1 MLLGHEG
8 IATALTV
15 RLRERGAATARLVE
29 RVTGLP
35 ENTIVTPEVRDIH
48 PVWVDVVAKG
58 RYPTW
63 MVMAQ
68 DTPLRRT
75 AGTSTIDGDSD
86 EVNFRYPFMIATHVV
101 GEDEQKV
108 ALARYRLM
116 LVVRVLL
123 LQDRIVAKSDTS
135 KAIIETDDMQE
146 IVGGLAQNGERYL
159 LEARNEFH
167 VRSTE
172 LVPALEP
179 PLGEAVSIVHAE
191 SLLGDQ

>member
-8 IATALTV
+8 ISSALTV

-29 RVTGLP
+29 RIIGIP
-35 ENTIVTPEVRDIH
+35 EGSIETPAAQDIH
-48 PVWVDVVAKG
+48 PVWVDVVSKG

-75 AGTSTIDGDSD
+75 AGTSTIDGNHD
-86 EVNFRYPFMIATHVV
+86 ETNWRYPFMIATHVV
-101 GEDEQKV
+101 GEDEQRV

-123 LQDRIVAKSDTS
+123 LQDRIVAKTDQA
-135 KAIIETDDMQE
+135 KAVLGTDDMQE
-146 IVGGLAQNGERYL
+146 VVGGLAQNGERYL
-159 LEARNEFH
+159 LEGRNEFH
-167 VRSTE
+167 VQSTE
-172 LVPALEP
+172 LIPALEP
-179 PLGEAVSIVHAE
+179 PLGEADAILHAE
-191 SLLGDQ
+191 GLLGQ